1 MKFWIDEN
9 IPRQLGKAVRPM
21 VAQRDD
27 WLSIED
33 FLALDRESLDQKYE
47 YMKGH
52 MYALAGGS
60 TNHSI
65 ITSHANRIIGNH
77 IEAQSSPCVTF
88 SSDMTLKINDVCF
101 LPDVMVSCNEKDLE
115 ESKTYIESPKLVIE
129 VLSPSTVKRDRG
141 EKFLYYTNN
150 PSIQEYV
157 LISQNTMRFEVYTRK
172 GLEWVYKRYIHGE
185 NVELKSI
192 GLIFPIE
199 KLYERV
205 ILPPEQ
211 PFLESLHDE

>member
-1 MKFWIDEN
+1 M
-9 IPRQLGKAVRPM
+9 AV
-21 VAQRDD
+21 QRNDD

-47 YMKGH
+47 YMDGH

-65 ITSHANRIIGNH
+65 ISANTARIIGNH
-77 IEAQSSPCVTF
+77 LEDQSSPCTTF
-88 SSDMTLKINDVCF
+88 NSDMTLKLQNACY

-115 ESKTYIESPKLVIE
+115 ESKTYIEFPRLVIE
-129 VLSPSTVKRDRG
+129 TLSPSTMRRDRY
-141 EKFLYYTNN
+141 EKLLHYTKC
-150 PSIQEYV
+150 PSIQEYA
-157 LISQNTMRFEVYTRK
+157 LISQDIMLVEIYTRK
-172 GLEWVYKRYIHGE
+172 DQEWIYHRYECDE

-199 KLYERV
+199 KLYRRA
-205 ILPPEQ
+205 IL
-211 PFLESLHDE
+211 